1 VLEAA
6 TGRRPDVVAGKPYR
20 PLFDEISARYR
31 TDMDFRR
38 VVDRFLVDF
47 EWLVRDIE
55 SKDASGRSVQNHLI
69 SDSGRVYLF
78 LAHASGR
85 LR

>member
-1 VLEAA
+1 VH
-6 TGRRPDVVAGKPYR
+6 
-20 PLFDEISARYR
+20 
-31 TDMDFRR
+31 
-38 VVDRFLVDF
+38 
-47 EWLVRDIE
+47 
-55 SKDASGRSVQNHLI
+55 NHLI

>member
-1 VLEAA
+1 
-6 TGRRPDVVAGKPYR
+6 
-20 PLFDEISARYR
+20 
-31 TDMDFRR
+31 

>member
-1 VLEAA
+1 
-6 TGRRPDVVAGKPYR
+6 
-20 PLFDEISARYR
+20 
-31 TDMDFRR
+31 
-38 VVDRFLVDF
+38 
-47 EWLVRDIE
+47 VRDIE
-55 SKDASGRSVQNHLI
+55 QKDPGGRSVHNHLI

>member
-1 VLEAA
+1 MTVKLS
-6 TGRRPDVVAGKPYR
+6 GPS
-20 PLFDEISARYR
+20 I
-31 TDMDFRR
+31 
-38 VVDRFLVDF
+38 RFF
-47 EWLVRDIE
+47 EWLIRDIE
-55 SKDASGRSVQNHLI
+55 QKDPAGRGVHNHLI